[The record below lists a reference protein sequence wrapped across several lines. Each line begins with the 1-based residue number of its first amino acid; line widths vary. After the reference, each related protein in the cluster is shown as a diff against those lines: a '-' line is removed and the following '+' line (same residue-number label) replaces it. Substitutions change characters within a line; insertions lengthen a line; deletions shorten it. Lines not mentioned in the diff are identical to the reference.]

1 MLFFFL
7 SGKKHN
13 GVTVSL
19 LTIFLFAHPNENIT
33 FPVHQQQL
41 THSSF
46 LRCSSCRLFCSV
58 FRSDF
63 VVLTL
68 FKLTWLNELSS
79 LNNPDNCD
87 CRVLV
92 ITLVIFT
99 PPKIAARSDLF
110 GLSELF
116 EIIPL

>member
-1 MLFFFL
+1 MRILPFL
-7 SGKKHN
+7 CISSSSRTAAFSDTAPAGC
-13 GVTVSL
+13 
-19 LTIFLFAHPNENIT
+19 FA
-33 FPVHQQQL
+33 Q
-41 THSSF
+41 S
-46 LRCSSCRLFCSV
+46 

-63 VVLTL
+63 VLLTL

-92 ITLVIFT
+92 ISLVIFT

-110 GLSELF
+110 DLSELF